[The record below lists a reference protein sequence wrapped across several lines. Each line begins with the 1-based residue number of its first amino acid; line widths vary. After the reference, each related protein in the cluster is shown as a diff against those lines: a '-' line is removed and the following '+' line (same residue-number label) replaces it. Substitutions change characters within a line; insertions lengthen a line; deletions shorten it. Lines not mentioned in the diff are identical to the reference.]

1 MEFQQPF
8 SAYSQKIK
16 PDFITAS
23 IWSDKA
29 GTNQEAAQVYLRIIS
44 LKRTSKSQLWTGKSG
59 NCQQL

>member
-16 PDFITAS
+16 LDFIAAS
-23 IWSDKA
+23 IWSGKA

-44 LKRTSKSQLWTGKSG
+44 LKKNKRKATL
-59 NCQQL
+59 NR